1 MHRGTSGARRPLTM
15 PRPSLELEA
24 RSAGLFLP
32 ALDLYLDPSR
42 EVPRAFV
49 SHAHGDHGGGF
60 ASGTVL
66 ASRETLGLL
75 AARHG
80 PIAGALAIDAP
91 LEMATP
97 AGMARVSLA
106 PAGHVLGATQL
117 VVDHPGG
124 RFVYTGDYR
133 TGAGRTHATGA
144 PVPCDTL
151 AIESTFALP
160 IFRWPD
166 REATMAA
173 LVEWCRAGDA
183 LVLAYALGK
192 AQEIIHAL
200 TGAGLPVSA
209 HGAVLK
215 MCEAY
220 EALGVPVGAVRPYA
234 EEKKKKGA
242 KGVLVAP
249 PGAAAQLS
257 KGRRVAYVSGNA
269 LVDAHVDRYRAD
281 AAFVLS
287 DHADFDD
294 LVATVKA
301 TGAGFVY
308 TTHGDAVPFARHL
321 NELGIH
327 AEARELGALDEE
339 T

>member
-1 MHRGTSGARRPLTM
+1 M
-15 PRPSLELEA
+15 PRPSLTLEV
-24 RSAGLFLP
+24 RPAGLYLP

-42 EVPRAFV
+42 DVPRAFV
-49 SHAHGDHGGGF
+49 SHAHGDHDGGF

-66 ASRETLGLL
+66 GSRETLALL

-80 PIAGALAIDAP
+80 ALAGGMAVEEA

-106 PAGHVLGATQL
+106 PAGHVLGASQL

-133 TGAGRTHATGA
+133 TGGGRTHAAGA
-144 PVPCDTL
+144 PVACDTL

-166 REATMAA
+166 REATLNA
-173 LVEWCRAGDA
+173 LVEWCRDGDA
-183 LVLAYALGK
+183 LVLAYAHGK
-192 AQEIIHAL
+192 SQEIIRAL
-200 TGAGLPVSA
+200 TDAGLEVVA
-209 HGAVLK
+209 HGAVFK

-220 EALGVPVGAVRPYA
+220 EALGVHVGPVRAYA
-234 EEKKKKGA
+234 EEKKRKKSG
-242 KGVLVAP
+242 GVLVAP
-249 PGAAAQLS
+249 PRAAAQLS

-269 LVDAHVDRYRAD
+269 MVDAQVDRYRAD

-294 LVATVKA
+294 LVATVRA
-301 TGAGFVY
+301 SGAGFVY
-308 TTHGDAVPFARHL
+308 TTHGDAVPFARYL
-321 NELGIH
+321 VEQGIH

-339 T
+339 A